1 MDSASQPDTPPGEP
15 PSIFSNLL
23 GIVIAFMTLTL
34 PMAAIAHFSSTQ
46 GLSPA
51 APTQPSTGLGR

>member
-23 GIVIAFMTLTL
+23 GIVIALMTLTL
-34 PMAAIAHFSSTQ
+34 PMAAIAHFSSSQ
-46 GLSPA
+46 GLPPPGS
-51 APTQPSTGLGR
+51 APPSSGLGR

>member
-23 GIVIAFMTLTL
+23 GIVIALMTLTL
-34 PMAAIAHFSSTQ
+34 PMAAIAYFSSSQ
-46 GLSPA
+46 GLPPPDSGSP
-51 APTQPSTGLGR
+51 PSGLER

>member
-23 GIVIAFMTLTL
+23 GIVIALLTLTL
-34 PMAAIAHFSSTQ
+34 PMGVIAHFSSIQ

-51 APTQPSTGLGR
+51 PTNLPTPRSGR